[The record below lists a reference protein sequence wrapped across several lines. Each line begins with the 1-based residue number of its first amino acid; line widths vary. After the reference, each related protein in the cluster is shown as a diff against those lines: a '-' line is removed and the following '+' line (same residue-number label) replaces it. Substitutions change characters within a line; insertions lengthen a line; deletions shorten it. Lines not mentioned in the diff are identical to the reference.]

1 MMKTIFSKGI
11 RRERKMKEKEK
22 IDLSNR
28 VGDIS
33 MNIEKI
39 KDLSVLLSEHFNEEN
54 FAPIRRMR
62 KEGKE
67 SRLELLSSEV
77 MIFRR
82 NFEEYG
88 TLLFEIIEKLQ
99 KTQKDCDDIMKEISQ
114 SIGNKEG
121 EMKKDDK

>member
-1 MMKTIFSKGI
+1 MMKYIFSKGI

-22 IDLSNR
+22 INLSNR

-39 KDLSVLLSEHFNEEN
+39 KDLSVLLSEYFREEN
-54 FAPIRRMR
+54 FEPVRRMR
-62 KEGKE
+62 EENKE
-67 SRLELLSSEV
+67 SRLELLASEV

-99 KTQKDCDDIMKEISQ
+99 RTQKDCESIMKEISQ
-114 SIGNKEG
+114 SIETKEG
-121 EMKKDDK
+121 EMKK

>member
-1 MMKTIFSKGI
+1 
-11 RRERKMKEKEK
+11 MKEKEK

-39 KDLSVLLSEHFNEEN
+39 KDLSVLLSEYFREEN
-54 FAPIRRMR
+54 FEPVKRLR

-99 KTQKDCDDIMKEISQ
+99 RTQKDCENIMKEISQ
-114 SIGNKEG
+114 SIQSNEG
-121 EMKKDDK
+121 ERKEK

>member
-1 MMKTIFSKGI
+1 MKTIFSKGI

-39 KDLSVLLSEHFNEEN
+39 KDLSVLLSEYFREEN
-54 FAPIRRMR
+54 FEPVKRLR

-99 KTQKDCDDIMKEISQ
+99 RTQKDCENIMKEISQ
-114 SIGNKEG
+114 SIETKEG
-121 EMKKDDK
+121 EMKK

>member
-1 MMKTIFSKGI
+1 MIKNIFSKRI

-39 KDLSVLLSEHFNEEN
+39 KDLSVLLSEYFREEN
-54 FAPIRRMR
+54 FEPVRRMR
-62 KEGKE
+62 EENKE
-67 SRLELLSSEV
+67 SRLELLASEV

-99 KTQKDCDDIMKEISQ
+99 RTQKDCENIMKEISQ
-114 SIGNKEG
+114 SNERKE
-121 EMKKDDK
+121 EKK

>member
-1 MMKTIFSKGI
+1 MKTIFSKGI

-39 KDLSVLLSEHFNEEN
+39 KDLSVLLSEYFREEN
-54 FAPIRRMR
+54 FEPVKRLR

-67 SRLELLSSEV
+67 PRLELLSSEV

-99 KTQKDCDDIMKEISQ
+99 RTQKDCESIMKEISQ
-114 SIGNKEG
+114 SIETKEG
-121 EMKKDDK
+121 EMKK

>member
-1 MMKTIFSKGI
+1 MKTIFSKGI

-39 KDLSVLLSEHFNEEN
+39 KDLSVLLSEYFREEN
-54 FAPIRRMR
+54 FEPVKRLR

-99 KTQKDCDDIMKEISQ
+99 RTQKDCENIMKEISQ
-114 SIGNKEG
+114 SIQNNEG
-121 EMKKDDK
+121 ERKEK

>member
-1 MMKTIFSKGI
+1 MMKNIFSKGI

-22 IDLSNR
+22 INLSNR

-39 KDLSVLLSEHFNEEN
+39 KDLSVLLSEYFREEN
-54 FAPIRRMR
+54 FEPVRRMR
-62 KEGKE
+62 EENKE
-67 SRLELLSSEV
+67 SRLELLASEV

-99 KTQKDCDDIMKEISQ
+99 RTQKDCESIMKEISQ
-114 SIGNKEG
+114 SIETKEG
-121 EMKKDDK
+121 EMKK

>member
-1 MMKTIFSKGI
+1 MKTIFSKRI

-54 FAPIRRMR
+54 IAPIRRMR

-99 KTQKDCDDIMKEISQ
+99 KTQKDCEDIMKEISQ
-114 SIGNKEG
+114 SIGKKEG
-121 EMKKDDK
+121 EMKEND

>member
-1 MMKTIFSKGI
+1 MKTIFSKGI

-39 KDLSVLLSEHFNEEN
+39 KDLSVLLSEYFREEN
-54 FAPIRRMR
+54 FEPVKRLR

-99 KTQKDCDDIMKEISQ
+99 RTQKDCENIMKEISQ
-114 SIGNKEG
+114 SIETKEG
-121 EMKKDDK
+121 EMKE

>member
-1 MMKTIFSKGI
+1 MKTIFSKGI

-39 KDLSVLLSEHFNEEN
+39 KDLSVLLSEYFREEN
-54 FAPIRRMR
+54 FEPVKRLR

-77 MIFRR
+77 MM
-82 NFEEYG
+82 
-88 TLLFEIIEKLQ
+88 LLMSMLL
-99 KTQKDCDDIMKEISQ
+99 ML
-114 SIGNKEG
+114 
-121 EMKKDDK
+121 MLLMLMLLMLMLL

>member
-1 MMKTIFSKGI
+1 
-11 RRERKMKEKEK
+11 MKEKEK

-39 KDLSVLLSEHFNEEN
+39 KDLSVLLSEYFREEN
-54 FAPIRRMR
+54 
-62 KEGKE
+62 KE
-67 SRLELLSSEV
+67 SRLELLASEV

-99 KTQKDCDDIMKEISQ
+99 RTQKDCENIMKEISQ
-114 SIGNKEG
+114 SIERKE
-121 EMKKDDK
+121 EKK

>member
-1 MMKTIFSKGI
+1 
-11 RRERKMKEKEK
+11 MKEKEK

-39 KDLSVLLSEHFNEEN
+39 KDLSVLLSEYFREEN
-54 FAPIRRMR
+54 FEPVRRMR
-62 KEGKE
+62 EENKE
-67 SRLELLSSEV
+67 SRLELLASEV

-88 TLLFEIIEKLQ
+88 TLLFEIIEKIR
-99 KTQKDCDDIMKEISQ
+99 KTKNNCDDIIKAISQ
-114 SIGNKEG
+114 TNQKKEG
-121 EMKKDDK
+121 EKKK

>member
-1 MMKTIFSKGI
+1 MKTIFSKGI

-39 KDLSVLLSEHFNEEN
+39 KDLSVLLSEYFREEN
-54 FAPIRRMR
+54 FEPVKRLR

-99 KTQKDCDDIMKEISQ
+99 RTQKDCANIMKEISQ
-114 SIGNKEG
+114 SIQSKEG
-121 EMKKDDK
+121 ERKEK

>member
-1 MMKTIFSKGI
+1 MKTIFSKGI

-39 KDLSVLLSEHFNEEN
+39 KDLSVLLSEYFREEN
-54 FAPIRRMR
+54 FEPVKRLR

-99 KTQKDCDDIMKEISQ
+99 RTQKDCESIMKEISQ
-114 SIGNKEG
+114 SIETKEG
-121 EMKKDDK
+121 EMKE

>member
-1 MMKTIFSKGI
+1 MKTIFSKGI

-39 KDLSVLLSEHFNEEN
+39 KDLSVLLSEYFREEN
-54 FAPIRRMR
+54 FEPVKRLR

-99 KTQKDCDDIMKEISQ
+99 RTQKDCESIMKEISQ
-114 SIGNKEG
+114 SIETKEG
-121 EMKKDDK
+121 EMKK

>member
-1 MMKTIFSKGI
+1 MIKNIFSKRI

-39 KDLSVLLSEHFNEEN
+39 KDLSVLLSEYFREEN
-54 FAPIRRMR
+54 FEPVRRMR
-62 KEGKE
+62 EENKE
-67 SRLELLSSEV
+67 SRLELLASEV

-99 KTQKDCDDIMKEISQ
+99 RTQKDCENIMKEISQ
-114 SIGNKEG
+114 SIERKE
-121 EMKKDDK
+121 EKK

>member
-1 MMKTIFSKGI
+1 MKTIFSKGI

-39 KDLSVLLSEHFNEEN
+39 KDLSVLLSEYFREEN
-54 FAPIRRMR
+54 FEPVKRMR

-99 KTQKDCDDIMKEISQ
+99 RTQKDCETIMKEISQ
-114 SIGNKEG
+114 SIETKEG
-121 EMKKDDK
+121 EMKK

>member
-1 MMKTIFSKGI
+1 MKTIFSKGI

-39 KDLSVLLSEHFNEEN
+39 KGLSVLLSEYFREEN
-54 FAPIRRMR
+54 FEPVKRLR

-99 KTQKDCDDIMKEISQ
+99 RTQKDCESIMKEISQ
-114 SIGNKEG
+114 SIETKEG
-121 EMKKDDK
+121 EMKK

>member
-1 MMKTIFSKGI
+1 
-11 RRERKMKEKEK
+11 MKEKEK

-114 SIGNKEG
+114 SIGKKEG
-121 EMKKDDK
+121 EMKEND

>member
-39 KDLSVLLSEHFNEEN
+39 KDLSVLLSEYFREEN
-54 FAPIRRMR
+54 FEPVKRLR

-99 KTQKDCDDIMKEISQ
+99 RTQKDCENIMKEISQ

-121 EMKKDDK
+121 EMKK

>member
-1 MMKTIFSKGI
+1 MKTIFSKGI

-39 KDLSVLLSEHFNEEN
+39 KDLSVLLSEYFREEN
-54 FAPIRRMR
+54 FEPVKRLR

-99 KTQKDCDDIMKEISQ
+99 RTQKDCENITKEISQ
-114 SIGNKEG
+114 SIQSKEG
-121 EMKKDDK
+121 ERKEK